1 MNYIV
6 LKGITDQLI
15 AINVNMIIGIR
26 KCNDK
31 ESGCQTSIDTNNF
44 TYKVKEDFSTVLEA
58 IRNAG

>member
-31 ESGCQTSIDTNNF
+31 ESGCQINIDTNNF